1 MGHFLGHYL
10 SATAMAFEGT
20 GREDV
25 KARGARPGVPRSRVL
40 LSLAT
45 GQGVPR
51 APRPRVLLSL
61 ANPRYAFRLVGLLID
76 VIFPTGKQDSSP
88 W

>member
-1 MGHFLGHYL
+1 M
-10 SATAMAFEGT
+10 STAEPQFN
-20 GREDV
+20 D
-25 KARGARPGVPRSRVL
+25 PPRYFHQYPL